1 MQPMGL
7 QHRNGDLHVLYI
19 IVIIEHLSV
28 IISYEHNILE
38 KGNHNCY
45 KDRRSRDHIVVEFIT
60 NNTISAYHH

>member
-1 MQPMGL
+1 MSL

-19 IVIIEHLSV
+19 IVIIEHLWV

-45 KDRRSRDHIVVEFIT
+45 KGRRSCDLIVVEFIT
-60 NNTISAYHH
+60 TYAISAYHH